1 MNNFD
6 RLSVNKALK
15 SPETPDESY
24 CKKYKFEDQLSDLQ
38 YIDSSTP
45 EHSIT
50 ASVSNNNPIFTSV
63 QIHEEPR
70 ENITLDFE
78 IRREKTDNAQHKSAT
93 DAFDRYSYP
102 YYGVQTRD
110 SGRDQ
115 MMITNERH
123 SLPSTKM
130 SVDDDTVVVESE
142 QRPSLFSSFRGLVF
156 SFYFTKSSQ
165 WKLTYF

>member
-1 MNNFD
+1 MNSSSNNFD
-6 RLSVNKALK
+6 RLSVNKNNAQGLSLK

-24 CKKYKFEDQLSDLQ
+24 CKKYKFEDQLSELQ

-50 ASVSNNNPIFTSV
+50 ASVANANNAIFTSV

-70 ENITLDFE
+70 EVIDLDFE
-78 IRREKTDNAQHKSAT
+78 VRREKIDNAHKSASEMG
-93 DAFDRYSYP
+93 AFDRYSYP

-110 SGRDQ
+110 IGRDQ
-115 MMITNERH
+115 VMITNERH

-130 SVDDDTVVVESE
+130 NVDDDTVLVESE
-142 QRPSLFSSFRGLVF
+142 QKSSLFSSFRE
-156 SFYFTKSSQ
+156 
-165 WKLTYF
+165 